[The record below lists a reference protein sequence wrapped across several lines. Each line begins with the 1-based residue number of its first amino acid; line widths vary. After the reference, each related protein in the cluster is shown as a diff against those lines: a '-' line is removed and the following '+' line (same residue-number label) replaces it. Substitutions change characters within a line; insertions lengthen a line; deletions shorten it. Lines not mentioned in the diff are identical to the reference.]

1 MSPTGGR
8 QPTSEELESWS
19 EFCGNVDAKHVRN
32 GRRPAQDELEDWN
45 DSLND
50 RPLRKRDAAIRKMK
64 DRPAKEPPARPPSVP
79 SAIPEEFDIG
89 ISAKEAPERP
99 GTQATRDSGRAA
111 EVALDRKLLR
121 RMKAGRQ
128 APEAKLDLHGLARVE
143 AEGAVRRFV
152 RDCRGKDMRLILVIT
167 GKGRE
172 KRADGPIPEKTGIL
186 KLSLPV
192 WLRAPPLSEMV
203 QSYCPAHPIHGGGGA
218 FYVFLKRRRSA

>member
-1 MSPTGGR
+1 MSPPGGR
-8 QPTSEELESWS
+8 QPTGEELESWS
-19 EFCGNVDAKHVRN
+19 EFCGSVDARPVRN

-50 RPLRKRDAAIRKMK
+50 RPLRKRGPATRKRK
-64 DRPAKEPPARPPSVP
+64 ERPTAEPTARPPTVP
-79 SAIPEEFDIG
+79 PAIPEEFDIG
-89 ISAKEAPERP
+89 ISAEEASERP
-99 GTQATRDSGRAA
+99 GAQAGRASGRAA
-111 EVALDRKLLR
+111 EVVLDRKLLR

-128 APEAKLDLHGLARVE
+128 APEAKLDLHGLGRLE

-192 WLRAPPLSEMV
+192 WLGAPPLSEMV

-218 FYVFLKRRRSA
+218 FYVFLKRRRPA